1 MEREI
6 VLASE
11 RYIGK
16 SVFPQ
21 ELEGTQIGAYLLVTL
36 DGKSEDEVDALIEE
50 AAELVLEAGAMDV
63 LVADTSSKIK
73 DAYGQH
79 VPPSWKPSWKR
90 RSFWMSVT

>member
-36 DGKSEDEVDALIEE
+36 DGASEDEVDALVEQ
-50 AAELVLEAGAMDV
+50 AAELVLEEGAIGV
-63 LVADTSSKIK
+63 LVADTPGKIK
-73 DAYGQH
+73 DA
-79 VPPSWKPSWKR
+79 WKR
-90 RSFWMSVT
+90 ALFFPGSNHGRD